1 MRYVN
6 AVKWLPLS
14 LVCALSAFGA
24 PVFFTD
30 WHIARSAGH
39 TLLSG
44 DALSVY
50 ADHPL
55 AQMGPL
61 ALLVAGLLPKSA
73 YIVLVALL
81 LTPFLQLCESVAP
94 RDVPKSRVAICTG
107 LGGALLVY
115 PWADFA
121 EQGHIDDVLV
131 LFGCALMLKALQRR
145 SAVLG
150 GAAFALAVAAKPT
163 ALIAAPLLLPL
174 GATAVS
180 IAAASTAAVWLPFA
194 LADLHGFLASGKGV
208 IDVRAGSLLDF
219 VGYDPGSA
227 TPWWVRAIALGG
239 GALLCAVFV
248 RRRDPAR
255 GLLAGFAVRAFI
267 DPNPATCYAATL
279 VALGLFADVGVR
291 RVPWTAAVGMLGWM
305 VSWRIILW
313 PRLGWPRLVLTAL
326 SPVAAPRVR
335 RPPVDGAARESTGEP
350 LTAHS
355 SG

>member
-1 MRYVN
+1 VRYVN

-14 LVCALSAFGA
+14 LACALSAFGA
-24 PVFFTD
+24 PVLFTD
-30 WHIARSAGH
+30 WHIARSAGQ

-61 ALLVAGLLPKSA
+61 ALLVAGLLPKPA

-94 RDVPKSRVAICTG
+94 AGVPRSRVAICTG

-115 PWADFA
+115 PWADYA
-121 EQGHIDDVLV
+121 DQGHIDDVLV
-131 LFGCALMLKALQRR
+131 LFGCALMLKALQRH
-145 SAVLG
+145 SAMLG

-180 IAAASTAAVWLPFA
+180 IAVVSTAAVWLPFA
-194 LADLHGFLASGKGV
+194 LADLHGFLASGQGV

-227 TPWWVRAIALGG
+227 TPSWVRAIALGG

-248 RRRDPAR
+248 RRGDQAR
-255 GLLAGFAVRAFI
+255 GLLAGFALRAFV
-267 DPNPATCYAATL
+267 DPNPGTCYAATL
-279 VALGLFADVGVR
+279 VALGVVADVGVR
-291 RVPWTAAVGMLGWM
+291 RVPWAAVVGMLGWM
-305 VSWRIILW
+305 VSWRIILS
-313 PRLGWPRLVLTAL
+313 PRLGWPRLLLTLL
-326 SPVAAPRVR
+326 SPVAAPRIR
-335 RPPVDGAARESTGEP
+335 QPAASGATRQSTGEP
-350 LTAHS
+350 LTTHS
-355 SG
+355 PG